1 MVISWTGFHRVG
13 GFCSMTYFLPSPGQR
28 AAVFILSSSSL
39 ESNISMDTKPSSIS
53 MLGAMGQDGGM
64 EAVSL
69 GASWVRV
76 CRTVL
81 QLSLL

>member
-1 MVISWTGFHRVG
+1 
-13 GFCSMTYFLPSPGQR
+13 MTYFLPSPGQR
-28 AAVFILSSSSL
+28 AAVFILCSSSL